1 MAQMPKRIRPRG
13 PDRGALKFQP
23 THNLNDPPDQ
33 IAEALDHIA
42 VALCAI
48 SHNLEVLTRHI
59 VDPAKDGR
67 KRSL

>member
-1 MAQMPKRIRPRG
+1 
-13 PDRGALKFQP
+13 
-23 THNLNDPPDQ
+23 LNDPPDQ